1 MPETESTRV
10 IVGIDGSEQAEHA
23 AGWAVDEALRRRAV
37 LHLIY
42 VIRTD
47 LTGMLTAPEYE
58 NAVSTAKRALKAARG
73 RIAERGGD
81 VQTTTAIEQ
90 GYPAGVLLAES
101 GSTDMICVGWTG
113 MNRIG
118 ITLMGSTAT
127 SVATKATCPVAIVRR
142 PIRAP
147 ATEPQSKWIIAPVD
161 ADSRDNDTMLAEAAS
176 EARQRGW
183 AILAVW
189 TNSGSDKTCAD
200 AVSRLASEWRLQ
212 APDVHIYPVATGDDL
227 ARFLHASPD
236 LGGLIMIDGDR
247 AKDVAAT
254 IDRIGHA
261 CTAEIAVV
269 VTHRVAGRTP
279 TSAVTRC

>member
-1 MPETESTRV
+1 MPETESTQV
-10 IVGIDGSEQAEHA
+10 IVGIDGSDQAEHA
-23 AGWAVDEALRRRAV
+23 ALWAIDEALRRGAP

-47 LTGMLTAPEYE
+47 LTGMLSASEYE
-58 NAVSTAKRALKAARG
+58 TAVDTAKRILRTTG
-73 RIAERGGD
+73 ERIDERGCG
-81 VQTTTAIEQ
+81 VQVTTTIAQ
-90 GYPAGVLLAES
+90 GSPAGVLLAES
-101 GSTDMICVGWTG
+101 ESTDMICVGWTG

-127 SVATKATCPVAIVRR
+127 LVATKATCPVAIVRR
-142 PIRAP
+142 PVHTP
-147 ATEPQSKWIIAPVD
+147 AEPQSKWIITPVD
-161 ADSRDNDTMLAEAAS
+161 AGSRDNDSLLAEAAS

-189 TNSGSDKTCAD
+189 TDSGTDKTCVD
-200 AVSRLASEWRLQ
+200 DVSRLASEWRHRC
-212 APDVHIYPVATGDDL
+212 PEVHIYPVATDHDL

-247 AKDVAAT
+247 ATDVATT

-269 VTHRVAGRTP
+269 VAHRVPAA
-279 TSAVTRC
+279 AVTAR